1 MKNRASN
8 AIDLA
13 LHESK
18 LERGIDNLVD
28 SVNQFKRL
36 RKTAKEFHE
45 CKSAVKSVYL
55 QQESTI
61 PETYDL
67 VATHSTSFLETF
79 LRHWSCLKLNGVHS
93 RHFAKLFLET
103 DSSVNCVNFKMV
115 LVHEATMRGSEKRYS
130 PSLPS

>member
-1 MKNRASN
+1 MKSRASK

-45 CKSAVKSVYL
+45 CKLAGKLTSL
-55 QQESTI
+55 QQETTV

-93 RHFAKLFLET
+93 RHLAKLFLET
-103 DSSVNCVNFKMV
+103 DASVNPVSFKMA
-115 LVHEATMRGSEKRYS
+115 LVHEVMMRGLRQRYS
-130 PSLPS
+130 PSLQP